1 MARLDAW
8 AATLDA
14 HAAHA
19 ALDPERLIRDR
30 GEGQP
35 FGHIQLGLPRD
46 ETVSADLLSNPF
58 IEQLAEAALG
68 EGAFLGFFNGSTS
81 RPGRGHFH

>member
-1 MARLDAW
+1 MD
-8 AATLDA
+8 
-14 HAAHA
+14 AAHA

-46 ETVSADLLSNPF
+46 DLVSAALLSNPF
-58 IEQLAEAALG
+58 IEQLAAAALG
-68 EGAFLGFFNGSTS
+68 TCLLRGPVRGNLNGPKFVSYK
-81 RPGRGHFH
+81 